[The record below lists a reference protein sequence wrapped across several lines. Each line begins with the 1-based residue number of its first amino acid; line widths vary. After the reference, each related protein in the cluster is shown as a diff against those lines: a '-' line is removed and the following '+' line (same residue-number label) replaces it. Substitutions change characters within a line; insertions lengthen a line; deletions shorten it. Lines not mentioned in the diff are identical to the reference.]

1 MAFSLSYIKI
11 HGQQT
16 AVGDVALDDCSGTDG
31 RQRMTTVADD
41 DGGGEREWWRP
52 TMADD
57 VK

>member
-1 MAFSLSYIKI
+1 M
-11 HGQQT
+11 
-16 AVGDVALDDCSGTDG
+16 GDVALDDCSGADG